1 MKEDTCMKK
10 TLIQRIKDRFI
21 HKTIKVHVVVTEDDL
36 NIQYPTFEEFEEA
49 VEKGKPFKID

>member
-1 MKEDTCMKK
+1 MKK